1 MMLIA
6 FIKIH
11 QAHSLFTSD
20 SFHSAEFPRQNVI
33 ISEVEV
39 VHTAGDMFQ
48 LDCNII
54 RAETLP
60 PSTMLEVIW
69 LDNIN
74 KTIISNSNTFITGDT
89 NTTASRL
96 FSQLTFPRIRTSQG
110 GSYTCAVNLTVPE
123 VVTDHR
129 VTRTRTVM
137 VMSKCAC
144 CLHV

>member
-1 MMLIA
+1 MLII

-11 QAHSLFTSD
+11 QAYSLFTSD
-20 SFHSAEFPRQNVI
+20 SFHSAEFPPQRIV
-33 ISEVEV
+33 ISEVKV
-39 VHTAGDMFQ
+39 VPTAGEMFQ
-48 LDCNII
+48 LDCHIS

-60 PSTMLEVIW
+60 LSTLLEVIW
-69 LDNIN
+69 LDNNN
-74 KTIISNSNTFITGDT
+74 KTIISNSNTSITGDT

-129 VTRTRTVM
+129 VTSTRTVM
-137 VMSKCAC
+137 VMSKYA
-144 CLHV
+144 